1 MIALRGRPLVFAMS
15 IGEIGTLLPNF
26 AFAALTPTFI
36 AIWGISNTEAGWIAG
51 ISAFGYMAAVP
62 VLMSLTDRH
71 DARLIFIAGAGL
83 AVVANL
89 VFALAADGFWSALLW
104 RGLAGVGLAG
114 TYMPGLRVLTDRDDS
129 SEKSRAVTFY
139 TASYSVGVS
148 LSFLFT
154 GLLAGIFGWR
164 IAFAL
169 LALGPLVAL
178 AIALVC
184 VASHR
189 PKAGPRRPLFN
200 FRPVF
205 ANRRALGYILAYSAH
220 GYELTAMRAWMVAF
234 LGFAAT
240 ARGIGEDHGATAVA
254 AVFSVIGLPASV
266 FGNELSVRFGRRRVL
281 IAIMTVS
288 ALLGAVIGF
297 SPGLPYGIVVAL
309 VLFYAVTCTA
319 DSGSLTSGVI
329 SVSSPDAQGA
339 TIAVYSTVGFAA
351 GFIGPL
357 FVGIALDQA
366 GGQAAAGAWIAG
378 FIVIALGAVT
388 GPLAL
393 WLLGKERAS

>member
-36 AIWGISNTEAGWIAG
+36 AVWGISNTEVGWIAG

-71 DARLIFIAGAGL
+71 DARLIFLAGAAL
-83 AVVANL
+83 AVIANL
-89 VFALAADGFWSALLW
+89 AFAVAADGFWSALLW

-148 LSFLFT
+148 LSFLFA
-154 GLLAGIFGWR
+154 GLLAGSFGWR
-164 IAFAL
+164 IGFAL

-178 AIALVC
+178 LIALAWVGG
-184 VASHR
+184 HR

-220 GYELTAMRAWMVAF
+220 GYELTAMRACMVAF

-240 ARGIGEDHGATAVA
+240 ARGIGADHGATAVA

-266 FGNELSVRFGRRRVL
+266 IGNELSVRFGRRRVL

-288 ALLGAVIGF
+288 AMLGAVIGF

-309 VLFYAVTCTA
+309 ILFYAVTCTA

-329 SVSSPDAQGA
+329 SVSTPEAQGA
-339 TIAVYSTVGFAA
+339 TIAVHSTIGFAA
-351 GFIGPL
+351 AFIGPL
-357 FVGIALDQA
+357 AVGIALDHA
-366 GGQAAAGAWIAG
+366 GGQAAAGAWIAA
-378 FIVIALGAVT
+378 FIVIALGALT

-393 WLLGKERAS
+393 WLLGRERSA